1 MPGGAFWYPA
11 RLSYHLFGWTSMEF
25 FPAGPHLNFKDLD
38 CSTADIVNLC
48 ILINKR
54 AMPPYSGTTGAARPQ
69 MHKILCYRVWPHR
82 RPGVKKILTRG
93 KILVN
98 HCVLFFTRADAV
110 IMNGLEMNKIPRC
123 KAEATDFDRLS
134 YQVYLNLQKIFR
146 CLNIGRGLQGK
157 RLPITM
163 TQMRVLSLFNERDCI
178 SISDISRSL
187 GMSLQSVTNLVCR
200 LEQLD
205 YLERTKNQKDKRVSD
220 VRLTAKGRKR
230 QDMFRS
236 GEIETVRLLL
246 ERLNTVEGRVL
257 NETLNG
263 IALLFEKASTTSS

>member
-1 MPGGAFWYPA
+1 
-11 RLSYHLFGWTSMEF
+11 
-25 FPAGPHLNFKDLD
+25 
-38 CSTADIVNLC
+38 
-48 ILINKR
+48 
-54 AMPPYSGTTGAARPQ
+54 
-69 MHKILCYRVWPHR
+69 
-82 RPGVKKILTRG
+82 
-93 KILVN
+93 
-98 HCVLFFTRADAV
+98 
-110 IMNGLEMNKIPRC
+110 MNGLEMNKIPRC

>member
-1 MPGGAFWYPA
+1 MA
-11 RLSYHLFGWTSMEF
+11 
-25 FPAGPHLNFKDLD
+25 
-38 CSTADIVNLC
+38 
-48 ILINKR
+48 
-54 AMPPYSGTTGAARPQ
+54 GAAS
-69 MHKILCYRVWPHR
+69 
-82 RPGVKKILTRG
+82 KKLLTRG

-98 HCVLFFTRADAV
+98 HCVLFFTGADAV
-110 IMNGLEMNKIPRC
+110 VMNGLAMNKIPRR
-123 KAEATDFDRLS
+123 KTEATDLDRLS

-146 CLNIGRGLQGK
+146 CLNIGRGLQVN

-163 TQMRVLSLFNERDCI
+163 TQMRVLSLFNERETI
-178 SISDISRSL
+178 NISDISRSL
-187 GMSLQSVTNLVCR
+187 GMSLQSATNLVCR

-205 YLERTKNQKDKRVSD
+205 YLERTKNEKDKRVSD

-230 QDMFRS
+230 QDMFRN

-263 IALLFEKASTTSS
+263 IALLFEKASTTSL

>member
-1 MPGGAFWYPA
+1 
-11 RLSYHLFGWTSMEF
+11 
-25 FPAGPHLNFKDLD
+25 
-38 CSTADIVNLC
+38 
-48 ILINKR
+48 
-54 AMPPYSGTTGAARPQ
+54 
-69 MHKILCYRVWPHR
+69 
-82 RPGVKKILTRG
+82 
-93 KILVN
+93 
-98 HCVLFFTRADAV
+98 
-110 IMNGLEMNKIPRC
+110 MNTLELNKIPRR
-123 KAEATDFDRLS
+123 KAEATDFERLS

-163 TQMRVLSLFNERDCI
+163 TQMRVLSLFNERDRI

-187 GMSLQSVTNLVCR
+187 GMSLQSATNLVCR